1 MPFIKPER
9 RPVID
14 LWVNRGKKPRFS
26 LDVGDMCYA
35 YYKVMVDAWRADPR
49 WTTAHMIYDELFNS
63 RKSYVTSKQITASG
77 LAWQVFFHLHVMPY
91 EIKKRDENG
100 DI

>member
-14 LWVNRGKKPRFS
+14 TWVNGGQKPHFS
-26 LDVGDMCYA
+26 LDVGDLCYT
-35 YYKVMVDAWRADPR
+35 YYKAMVDAWQAYSH
-49 WTTAHMIYDELFNS
+49 WKTTHMIYYELLNN
-63 RKSYVTSKQITASG
+63 KTAYVTADQITASG

-91 EIKKRDENG
+91 ELKKREENG

>member
-14 LWVNRGKKPRFS
+14 AWINGGPKPHFS
-26 LDVGDMCYA
+26 GDVGDMCYA
-35 YYKVMVDAWRADPR
+35 YYKAMVDAWRSDPR
-49 WTTAHMIYDELFNS
+49 WTTAHMIYGELLNN
-63 RKSYVTSKQITASG
+63 KTAYVTEDQITAYN

-91 EIKKRDENG
+91 ELKKREENG